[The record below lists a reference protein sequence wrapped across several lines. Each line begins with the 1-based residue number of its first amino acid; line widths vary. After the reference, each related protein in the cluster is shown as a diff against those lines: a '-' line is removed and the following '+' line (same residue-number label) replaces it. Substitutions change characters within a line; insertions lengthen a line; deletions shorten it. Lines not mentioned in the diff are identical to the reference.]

1 MALQLLIAK
10 GKWRKL
16 AKTNLNRSHTLTS
29 HNQKNVHAWLNIW
42 NRIHR
47 KNSSL
52 FFFFNKIVIKIA
64 FTYIQQKKLSTRDYI
79 MIHSRVFFYLFR
91 LFLPF
96 CLQIIFMNSWLYVQW
111 TFFFCLYTIHWQ
123 EKNGENADHFVNVK
137 SSGENHMRSII
148 YIGWAYSHFNSNFYS
163 SRISTICKRIEFHLV
178 VSGEWWPCTMYIRST
193 MPSVSEWK
201 KNYILLLVKVQ

>member
-79 MIHSRVFFYLFR
+79 MIHSRVFFLLVQAVFAILFANNIYEF
-91 LFLPF
+91 LVVCTMNIFFLPVY
-96 CLQIIFMNSWLYVQW
+96 NSL
-111 TFFFCLYTIHWQ
+111 T
-123 EKNGENADHFVNVK
+123 EKK
-137 SSGENHMRSII
+137 
-148 YIGWAYSHFNSNFYS
+148 W
-163 SRISTICKRIEFHLV
+163 
-178 VSGEWWPCTMYIRST
+178 
-193 MPSVSEWK
+193 
-201 KNYILLLVKVQ
+201 